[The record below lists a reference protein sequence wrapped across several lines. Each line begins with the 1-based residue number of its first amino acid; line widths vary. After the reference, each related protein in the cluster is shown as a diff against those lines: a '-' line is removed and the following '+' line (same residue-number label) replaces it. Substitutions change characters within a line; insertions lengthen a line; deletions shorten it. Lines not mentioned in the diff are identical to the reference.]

1 MKNIHLFVT
10 NGKQLNMFVPV
21 QNETINTCILFVVRI
36 TDTISI
42 SWFTLY
48 LTT

>member
-10 NGKQLNMFVPV
+10 IGKQLNMFVPLKI
-21 QNETINTCILFVVRI
+21 ETINTCILFEVRT